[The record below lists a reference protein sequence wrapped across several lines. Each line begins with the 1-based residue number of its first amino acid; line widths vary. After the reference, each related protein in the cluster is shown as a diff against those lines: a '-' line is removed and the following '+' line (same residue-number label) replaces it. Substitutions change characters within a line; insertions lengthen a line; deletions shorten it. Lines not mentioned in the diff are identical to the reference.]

1 MSILLVCYGILHDSM
16 VGGCG
21 RVSARK
27 DGKRGLIA
35 DCSMIS
41 FIMAGEVR

>member
-1 MSILLVCYGILHDSM
+1 MSILPVCYGILHDGI
-16 VGGCG
+16 VGSCG
-21 RVSARK
+21 RVSAGK

-35 DCSMIS
+35 NGSMIS